1 MSGGA
6 WKLYQRAGL
15 IVHLREKHR
24 VHVGESPPLF
34 ASSEYLSDALHHHY
48 TLYRRNNSRSPVPS
62 RLPIQTLTQPNQ
74 PTMTRMPYPVGFHNT
89 MAPPTY
95 HLDTSPPTSVRAH
108 FLQNTV
114 SATYSFPP
122 GPVLNFTMV
131 EIITFLPHLYK
142 EPHIAY
148 RFLNNY
154 MTTAIH
160 FAILSAHRSL
170 HLVSDAAATQAREI
184 ITEGYR
190 LAMRKWRPNWTRA
203 AHVVP
208 SGWDALALA
217 VHNVEPVAA
226 REEGYRVP
234 PAVPFRRLMDGVR
247 MAPRGSDKGDLTR
260 AVEFARDNAKVDAE
274 ARVRE
279 WMFPDDIQVILD
291 LCGRTE
297 ATLEHGD
304 RRAVRR
310 WSDNMAK
317 GRNQVAP
324 LLPGVAEM
332 QHPTFWGASWVDE
345 QRYEYAGFETAD
357 HFVTMPT
364 AAHVLLE
371 PRQMLCHHLQC
382 TDNAYSPGFYADN
395 YPSPIPSDP
404 YHQIDKMFYLPPA
417 IEQQTT
423 TPIWN
428 QVVDVSSDDAVA
440 VMDELLR
447 PYLPH
452 KQPEP
457 AFLLPE
463 SGLLRDL
470 PEPAS
475 DDETDLAITVR
486 FARQPNQLATDW
498 HFDEVHVL
506 AELLKFDGI
515 VEDDGWLDLDK
526 QV

>member
-1 MSGGA
+1 
-6 WKLYQRAGL
+6 
-15 IVHLREKHR
+15 
-24 VHVGESPPLF
+24 
-34 ASSEYLSDALHHHY
+34 
-48 TLYRRNNSRSPVPS
+48 
-62 RLPIQTLTQPNQ
+62 
-74 PTMTRMPYPVGFHNT
+74 MPYFPAGFHNT

-95 HLDTSPPTSVRAH
+95 HHDPLPSPSVRAH

-114 SATYSFPP
+114 SATYLFPP

-160 FAILSAHRSL
+160 FAILSAHRTL
-170 HLVSDAAATQAREI
+170 HLFSDAAEMQAREI

-208 SGWDALALA
+208 SSWDALALA
-217 VHNVEPVAA
+217 VQNVEPVAA
-226 REEGYRVP
+226 REKGYRVP
-234 PAVPFRRLMDGVR
+234 LAVPFRRLMDGVK
-247 MAPRGSDKGDLTR
+247 MAPRGSDRGDLTR

-274 ARVRE
+274 GRARE

-297 ATLEHGD
+297 AKLEHGD

-310 WSDNMAK
+310 WTDNMAK
-317 GRNQVAP
+317 KRNQVAP
-324 LLPGVAEM
+324 SLPGVAGM
-332 QHPTFWGASWVDE
+332 QNPASWGASWVGE
-345 QRYEYAGFETAD
+345 QQCGYAGFVTAD
-357 HFVTMPT
+357 HFVAMPA

-371 PRQMLCHHLQC
+371 PRQMLYNHLRC
-382 TDNAYSPGFYADN
+382 ADAAYAPGFYANN
-395 YPSPIPSDP
+395 YPSPAPSDP
-404 YHQIDKMFYLPPA
+404 HRQIDKMLYLPPA
-417 IEQQTT
+417 VEQQMTP
-423 TPIWN
+423 PIWN
-428 QVVDVSSDDAVA
+428 QDVDASSADAAA
-440 VMDELLR
+440 VMDELLL

-452 KQPEP
+452 KQTEP

-475 DDETDLAITVR
+475 DDETDLATTVR

-515 VEDDGWLDLDK
+515 VEDDGWLDLDE
-526 QV
+526 QM